1 MRGEDHVV
9 LVRKVGQELVAGLL
23 RFDWEHVH
31 RRAGQ
36 MAGIQMLLQRVQ
48 IRHETTGQVDEDGI
62 LLHMLELVFAEES
75 RVRLASIHMKRD
87 HIGLFQQFVERVAT
101 VGVAHGELLFN
112 VVEQHAH
119 AKRLGDDGKLGAD
132 VAVADDAERL
142 ASDLMGAGGG
152 LIPHAVLHMMG
163 VRGNAAHQADD
174 VADHQLHH
182 GTGIR
187 IRRVED
193 GDAVLARVFE
203 IHLVGA
209 NAEAADRGERRTRV
223 DDLAGHTG
231 LGTDAEQV
239 DTFQRINQ
247 LVLAQGSLEA
257 LDLEAMVAQRLRR
270 VGMDVF
276 K

>member
-1 MRGEDHVV
+1 MPG
-9 LVRKVGQELVAGLL
+9 
-23 RFDWEHVH
+23 
-31 RRAGQ
+31 
-36 MAGIQMLLQRVQ
+36 
-48 IRHETTGQVDEDGI
+48 
-62 LLHMLELVFAEES
+62 
-75 RVRLASIHMKRD
+75 
-87 HIGLFQQFVERVAT
+87 
-101 VGVAHGELLFN
+101 
-112 VVEQHAH
+112 
-119 AKRLGDDGKLGAD
+119 
-132 VAVADDAERL
+132 
-142 ASDLMGAGGG
+142 
-152 LIPHAVLHMMG
+152 
-163 VRGNAAHQADD
+163 
-174 VADHQLHH
+174 
-182 GTGIR
+182 
-187 IRRVED
+187 
-193 GDAVLARVFE
+193 VFE

>member
-1 MRGEDHVV
+1 
-9 LVRKVGQELVAGLL
+9 
-23 RFDWEHVH
+23 
-31 RRAGQ
+31 
-36 MAGIQMLLQRVQ
+36 
-48 IRHETTGQVDEDGI
+48 
-62 LLHMLELVFAEES
+62 
-75 RVRLASIHMKRD
+75 
-87 HIGLFQQFVERVAT
+87 
-101 VGVAHGELLFN
+101 
-112 VVEQHAH
+112 
-119 AKRLGDDGKLGAD
+119 
-132 VAVADDAERL
+132 
-142 ASDLMGAGGG
+142 MGAGGG

-247 LVLAQGSLEA
+247 LVLAQA
-257 LDLEAMVAQRLRR
+257 PLRHSTSKPWSR
-270 VGMDVF
+270 SDCAASG
-276 K
+276 